1 MQYIQI
7 YGLITHKYWDLENKE
22 LEAKKSATTN
32 SIYTLIKNSTK
43 VRVNKKSKIGII
55 YPESKSSCIIASLT
69 KKITNDINTFTYN
82 SVNTKNSGYLKL
94 LKKHLKI
101 DNYNIISDNRVLN
114 SLLSLGLLSRDMP
127 GMAHTDSTILEFLLA
142 IKNNGLET
150 CLSSIYTNDI
160 FKNISTPILLSTDIR
175 SNLINKDIIDKD
187 TLEKYTHRLYNDL
200 TNDVTSLENT
210 KVKQDKYVNIK
221 WHLTSLAE
229 RFNQISS
236 NIGLDIFFPYLDY
249 KVIEYLYNLE
259 DLDNTKYI
267 DKIFRKLFLD
277 INIKEYI
284 PPQNYNE
291 DYLNILEHEL
301 KKILKDNSSKLL
313 KIIDKNFVYEII
325 ETKGKNLK
333 ENKNDKLIDYA
344 EILAYLIQ
352 IEYWLNIYEIKIEF
366 ED

>member
-7 YGLITHKYWDLENKE
+7 YGLITHKYWDLKNKTVE
-22 LEAKKSATTN
+22 TKRSAATN
-32 SIYTLIKNSTK
+32 NIYSLIKNATK
-43 VRVNKKSKIGII
+43 LRVNKKSKVGII

-82 SVNTKNSGYLKL
+82 NTNTKNSTYLKS

-114 SLLSLGLLSRDMP
+114 SLLSVSLLSSDMP

-150 CLSSIYTNDI
+150 CLSSLYTNDI
-160 FKNISTPILLSTDIR
+160 FKNISTPLLLSTVTR
-175 SNLINKDIIDKD
+175 SSLINKDIIKKD
-187 TLEKYTHRLYNDL
+187 TLEKYTHRLYNEI
-200 TNDVTSLENT
+200 TNNITNLDNT
-210 KVKQDKYVNIK
+210 KEKQDKYVNIK
-221 WHLTSLAE
+221 WHLTNLIE

-249 KVIEYLYNLE
+249 KIIEYVYNLE
-259 DLDNTKYI
+259 DLDNTKHI
-267 DKIFRKLFLD
+267 DKLFKKLFPD
-277 INIKEYI
+277 INHKEYI
-284 PPQNYNE
+284 PPQSYNE

-301 KKILKDNSSKLL
+301 KKTLKDSSSKLL
-313 KIIDKNFVYEII
+313 KIIDKNFVLDII

-333 ENKNDKLIDYA
+333 ENKNDKLMTYS

-366 ED
+366 